1 MSVQRVCRYVDNAAM
16 QIIRNPKSFDTI
28 VTGNI
33 FGDILSDAASMLTG
47 SLGMLPSAS
56 TSNDGPGIFEPV
68 RPALMAPDLQAAHL
82 SYFCYV
88 SSVHFAVVPILP
100 HTIWPDL
107 RVHLPSLAA
116 ALTGAA
122 LPSSSSVLAKAH
134 FGSLHKKVERRMDL
148 YI

>member
-1 MSVQRVCRYVDNAAM
+1 MSMQYVCRYVDNAAM

-68 RPALMAPDLQAAHL
+68 RPSPSWHL
-82 SYFCYV
+82 IYRN
-88 SSVHFAVVPILP
+88 SSLTFESHGKSA
-100 HTIWPDL
+100 WPQ
-107 RVHLPSLAA
+107 HC
-116 ALTGAA
+116 
-122 LPSSSSVLAKAH
+122 
-134 FGSLHKKVERRMDL
+134 
-148 YI
+148 